1 MQFIHRKETLTF
13 LSEYFASKKIQI
25 LDVNFHA
32 ESKVEGNL
40 YTNLYTLTMPHNI
53 NYVDLIE
60 TLSEHP
66 NIRRVRTR
74 NL

>member
-1 MQFIHRKETLTF
+1 MDE
-13 LSEYFASKKIQI
+13 
-25 LDVNFHA
+25 
-32 ESKVEGNL
+32 NL
-40 YTNLYTLTMPHNI
+40 YTNMYTLTMPNRI
-53 NYVDLIE
+53 SYVDIIE